1 MYYFYYIFLNL
12 HALTLKCNKLTNITL
27 VQVELGLDPLS
38 YVLGSR
44 FIDKKNVI
52 EKKNPTKNSQ
62 QNSSMEISHQLRR

>member
-12 HALTLKCNKLTNITL
+12 HALILKYNKLINITL

-38 YVLGSR
+38 YVSGSR

-52 EKKNPTKNSQ
+52 EKRNPTKNSQ
-62 QNSSMEISHQLRR
+62 QNFLVEISHQLRR